1 MIESDRFASALTCFN
16 IFNMLTVFGM
26 ERRNVEDFLQA
37 PGSMF
42 FFRADLLY
50 ESLLISILTA
60 QSLSYVTCVCVCDLY
75 THI

>member
-1 MIESDRFASALTCFN
+1 MIESDRFALALTCFN

-26 ERRNVEDFLQA
+26 ERTNVEDFLPA

-50 ESLLISILTA
+50 
-60 QSLSYVTCVCVCDLY
+60 
-75 THI
+75 